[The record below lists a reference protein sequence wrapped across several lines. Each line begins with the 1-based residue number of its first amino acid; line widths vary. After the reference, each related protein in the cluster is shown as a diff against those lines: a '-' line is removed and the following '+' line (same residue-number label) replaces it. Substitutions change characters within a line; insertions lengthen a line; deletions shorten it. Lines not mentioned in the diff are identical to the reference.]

1 MSESR
6 WLILRS
12 HFSLLVP
19 WISETQRS
27 VYQDQYICLGHAVSR
42 RPDVF
47 KKSCKSVF
55 KTSSRCLA
63 KTSLRRLQNVFKTSY
78 KNLFKTSSRGL
89 QDVLKTATRR
99 LQDIFKASCK
109 DIFKAFS
116 RRAIRLGCLPT
127 MARGVFGAG
136 SGFRVEWHTAV
147 GVYFLSFGG
156 FLLVLRGFYFG
167 GGAGRWAILLW
178 GLDTFLMFPN
188 SQGS

>member
-1 MSESR
+1 MSQEL
-6 WLILRS
+6 LIN
-12 HFSLLVP
+12 FV
-19 WISETQRS
+19 WVQMTN
-27 VYQDQYICLGHAVSR
+27 
-42 RPDVF
+42 F
-47 KKSCKSVF
+47 KKSFLSACTLNQWNSKKCLPRPIYLSWPCGF
-55 KTSSRCLA
+55 KTSW
-63 KTSLRRLQNVFKTSY
+63 RLQEV
-78 KNLFKTSSRGL
+78 L
-89 QDVLKTATRR
+89 QKR
-99 LQDIFKASCK
+99 LQDIFQMSCQDVFKTPSKRLQDLLQKLVQDIFEASCK

-147 GVYFLSFGG
+147 AVYFLSFGG

-167 GGAGRWAILLW
+167 GGAGRWAILPW